1 VAALG
6 GVDVDKLCRLPEHEL
21 RAYVRDIIEHCLPGG
36 RFALGSGNT
45 VANYVP
51 VQNYLAMIEEGLNW
65 QG

>member
-1 VAALG
+1 
-6 GVDVDKLCRLPEHEL
+6 VDKLCRLPENEL
-21 RAYVRDIIEHCLPGG
+21 RVYVRDIIQNCLPGG

-51 VQNYLAMIEEGLNW
+51 LRNYLAMIDEGLSW